1 MSRRASFGSN
11 GPEAEFTVEVKSLQL
26 EQYLSSIKESLSK
39 HEEDCKLVQILS
51 RKLDLC
57 MLDVDVIRDHFYRQK
72 SQIAEQK
79 MIFHGTTIEYLRAEL
94 EALRIVTRR
103 IDLHQATDGTIFD
116 QIKELQR
123 EVRMMKKDKESSG
136 SVGEKSGREKTK
148 NKRDKKIA
156 PIHNSVINPLK
167 TMEMELGTAT
177 SGPNGH
183 QTESPFF
190 DYHAKH
196 SQMSFKSSLDALSAA
211 ATSTSEAAANIA
223 TEITATSSGGLSRS
237 IRKLNSNEEDSSKRS
252 GRKEVTHADQSR
264 PEYNNSDENDKENYS
279 PNKSYS
285 SKWKSRKILMLARN
299 RRRNTIVGDSD
310 SEGSDDGNGPGYNS
324 EFEELVRGMDKHQTA
339 IASIE
344 QHLLVLQKKQITD
357 ATKDELAEIAKVEK
371 RRLKKITKGAEIL
384 SSNLKRI
391 TLKSVRLLF
400 LRWNSQV
407 AIKISI
413 VPKRSPISEHSKIKT
428 PPIPSKC
435 LKVLDSKPLKVLD
448 SEQEFYE
455 RKRKGRNSLV
465 VEAIDWKEREKKS
478 AKNSID
484 DKMTETITSY
494 QDRLFNIATS
504 VTRVNWLAVILRP
517 RYQRWKARY

>member
-1 MSRRASFGSN
+1 
-11 GPEAEFTVEVKSLQL
+11 
-26 EQYLSSIKESLSK
+26 
-39 HEEDCKLVQILS
+39 
-51 RKLDLC
+51 

-79 MIFHGTTIEYLRAEL
+79 TISHGTTIEFLRAEL

-103 IDLHQATDGTIFD
+103 IDLHQATDGMIFD

-136 SVGEKSGREKTK
+136 SVGEKSGRENTK
-148 NKRDKKIA
+148 NKRNKKIA

-167 TMEMELGTAT
+167 DETMEMELGTGA
-177 SGPNGH
+177 SGH
-183 QTESPFF
+183 QIESSFI
-190 DYHAKH
+190 DNHAKL
-196 SQMSFKSSLDALSAA
+196 SQMSFNSSLDALSTAA
-211 ATSTSEAAANIA
+211 ISTSEAAANIA
-223 TEITATSSGGLSRS
+223 TEITATNGSGGLSRS
-237 IRKLNSNEEDSSKRS
+237 VRKLNSNKEDSSKRS
-252 GRKEVTHADQSR
+252 DRKEVTNADQYR
-264 PEYNNSDENDKENYS
+264 PEYYNSDEVNDKENDS

-285 SKWKSRKILMLARN
+285 SKWKSRKISMLARN
-299 RRRNTIVGDSD
+299 RRRNTTIVGDSD
-310 SEGSDDGNGPGYNS
+310 SEDSDDGNGPGYNS

-344 QHLLVLQKKQITD
+344 QHLVVLQKKQIAD
-357 ATKDELAEIAKVEK
+357 AMKDELAEIAKLEK
-371 RRLKKITKGAEIL
+371 HRLKNITKGAEVL

-400 LRWNSQV
+400 LRWNSKV
-407 AIKISI
+407 VHKIAI
-413 VPKRSPISEHSKIKT
+413 VPKRSPISENLKIKT
-428 PPIPSKC
+428 PPTPSKS
-435 LKVLDSKPLKVLD
+435 LKVRDSEPLKVRD

-455 RKRKGRNSLV
+455 RKRKGRNSSV

-484 DKMTETITSY
+484 DKMTEAITSY
-494 QDRLFNIATS
+494 QDKLFNIATS

-517 RYQRWKARY
+517 RFQRWKARY